1 MEVTEKWLGDIG
13 GWQAMKAAREYV
25 RTGQVANATRDGIIF
40 KGDVGL
46 GQRSL
51 RATLIAAGGMK
62 TEAKCG
68 CADARRGLICSHAIA
83 VALSIIS
90 PHLVGKRPEPAAA
103 AGQGGAAGL
112 APGPSQSTGS
122 SRDSRAPQQAPAKPT
137 RPELRE
143 QDVPPGTYTVHISTP
158 HFTQLPQPAT
168 PGAVSAASRKAG
180 SGGIPAP
187 IGGSTTCKAGK
198 GTSADSS
205 RIGGNPAPSGGS
217 IPVAIQFNPAAD
229 PGPDASRDLTVAKW
243 LHDHQLPLAQAAPQH
258 LRLPADDLSDL
269 LEALIDHPDVHPT
282 LPGRAGVTTPSSGT
296 TKGAKASQSLT
307 ISEDKLIISSA
318 ARWILHSEIDKLRQH
333 VVFQLSN
340 AGHSLLT
347 LGETLWLYD
356 SESNALQAVPH
367 VPEALQPMWRTLIT
381 GAPLRQPIA
390 WVASH
395 LTAITELFELP
406 PGPDSAENIRLIP
419 ASPRFE
425 CHLDGSQ
432 RQLTARVSLVH
443 PHYDASRHA
452 GENPQETPPNAD
464 ASYPIQDQQNTLVFY
479 TRNFPAEFA
488 HQRLIQSTGFLQTN
502 IPNQF
507 ELKGE
512 REVLHFLA
520 SYLQK
525 LRQKFAVTEGDGF
538 QNLTKTFAI
547 IRPHIKIPRKPLASI
562 QSTPNSELRTPN
574 SGTDWLSL
582 EVAYEASDGFHIPR
596 QDVLRLIR
604 SGKRDYQGRD
614 GKRYLIDVDSCEELE
629 STLQDVNTR
638 FTGGNHVAIRGRQ
651 VEALEAFLP
660 AGSTVLLDPVPFLE
674 EGVIRSRL
682 GRFGEMLRPYQLEGV
697 RWLERHSR
705 SGGGGL
711 LADEMGLG
719 KTVQTLAL
727 LKLILTG
734 RAADPTLG
742 PALVICPTSLL
753 SNWSEEAARFTP
765 ELKTHIS
772 HDSKRFAALKK
783 LSEFDVIFTSYALIQ
798 RDLDYYK
805 DIRFAAIVLDEASY
819 IRNPDTESARAVRQ
833 LDAASRFSLTG
844 TPVENSVKD
853 LWSIFSFTL
862 PGYLPIYDDFNE
874 RFVKPLAKAAAAES
888 GNTAPTYTP
897 MRSRSGAGAA
907 FGPSAP
913 AAETNDF
920 GSTKS
925 PSAAIMERLRRL
937 IRPHILRRT
946 KREVAKDLPE
956 KIEKVLWCELTA
968 AQSTVYHRLLDEGRE
983 EIRTARQRSGQGG
996 SRMTMFT
1003 VLLRLRQVC
1012 NDLSLLG
1019 IKAQGNQVRSAESE
1033 VRNGDASE
1041 NPRVAGSIPARAT
1054 AKKSGTGTSGHSELR
1069 TPNSGL
1075 TSGKLPVYEELL
1087 QESIEGG
1094 HKTLIFSQFVGMLKL
1109 LKAHAEAQGIPHCY
1123 LDGSSTD
1130 RPAQVASFQT
1140 DPTKKLFFISLKAG
1154 GYGLNLTA
1162 ADEVVLVDPWWNPAV
1177 EAQAIDRAHRIGQGR
1192 PVTAYRLVCRG
1203 TVEEKILALQ
1213 QKKRAVMD
1221 MALEDDAAIFAGVT
1235 DEELDE
1241 LLA

>member
-40 KGDVGL
+40 RGDVGY
-46 GQRSL
+46 GQRAL
-51 RATLIAAGGMK
+51 RSTLVAAGGMK

-68 CADARRGLICSHAIA
+68 CNDARRGLICSHAIA

-90 PHLVGKRPEPAAA
+90 PQLVGKRPEPAPAA
-103 AGQGGAAGL
+103 AGQGGAAGA
-112 APGPSQSTGS
+112 APGSSPATGS
-122 SRDSRAPQQAPAKPT
+122 SPDSRASQEAQAPAKPA
-137 RPELRE
+137 RPELNE
-143 QDVPPGTYTVHISTP
+143 QDVPAGTYTVHISTP
-158 HFTQLPQPAT
+158 HFIQLPQPAT
-168 PGAVSAASRKAG
+168 PSR

-187 IGGSTTCKAGK
+187 MGAGTTRATGK
-198 GTSADSS
+198 GTPAAASGSSA
-205 RIGGNPAPSGGS
+205 S
-217 IPVAIQFNPAAD
+217 IPVSIQFNPAAAAA
-229 PGPDASRDLTVAKW
+229 PDAPRDLTVAKW
-243 LHDHQLPLAQAAPQH
+243 LYDHELPLAPTAAQH

-282 LPGRAGVTTPSSGT
+282 LPGRAGVTLPAAGS
-296 TKGAKASQSLT
+296 KGGSKASQELT
-307 ISEDKLIISSA
+307 ISEDKLIVSSA
-318 ARWILHSEIDKLRQH
+318 TRWILHSEIDNLRQY
-333 VVFQLSN
+333 VAFQLSN
-340 AGHSLLT
+340 AGHETLH

-367 VPEALQPMWRTLIT
+367 VPEALQPMWHTLIT
-381 GAPLRQPIA
+381 GAPVRQPIS

-406 PGPDSAENIRLIP
+406 PGPNSAESIRLMP

-425 CHLDGSQ
+425 CQLDGSQ
-432 RQLTARVSLVH
+432 RQLQAKISLRY
-443 PHYDASRHA
+443 PHYDPANPPSGASQGA
-452 GENPQETPPNAD
+452 VAPESIT
-464 ASYPIQDQQNTLVFY
+464 YPIQDERNKLVFY
-479 TRNFPAEFA
+479 ARNFPAEFA
-488 HQRLIQSTGFLQTN
+488 LQRQIQSTGFLQTN
-502 IPNQF
+502 ILNTF

-512 REVLHFLA
+512 REVLDFLSSHLA
-520 SYLQK
+520 K
-525 LRQKFAVTEGDGF
+525 FRQKFEVTEGDGF
-538 QNLTKTFAI
+538 KNLLNTFSI
-547 IRPHIKIPRKPLASI
+547 IRPFIKSARNLSAPQQAGAKEGAPTQASG
-562 QSTPNSELRTPN
+562 N
-574 SGTDWLSL
+574 DWLTL

-660 AGSTVLLDPVPFLE
+660 ADSPILLDPIPFLE
-674 EGVIRSRL
+674 EEVVRSRL

-727 LKLILTG
+727 VRLVLDARVAQSTSKSKSK
-734 RAADPTLG
+734 AAESVPG
-742 PALVICPTSLL
+742 PALIVCPTSLL
-753 SNWSEEAARFTP
+753 GNWSEEAARFTP

-772 HDSKRFAALKK
+772 HQGKRHAALEK
-783 LSEFDVIFTSYALIQ
+783 LADFDVIFTSYALIQ
-798 RDLDYYK
+798 RDLEYYK
-805 DIRFAAIVLDEASY
+805 AVNFSAIVLDEASY

-833 LDAASRFSLTG
+833 LQAVARFTLTG

-853 LWSIFSFTL
+853 LWSIFAFTL
-862 PGYLPIYDDFNE
+862 PGYLPILSDFQD
-874 RFVKPLAKAAAAES
+874 RFVKPLAKAAAAGS
-888 GNTAPTYTP
+888 GNNMASFSGEGGA
-897 MRSRSGAGAA
+897 RS
-907 FGPSAP
+907 P
-913 AAETNDF
+913 A
-920 GSTKS
+920 
-925 PSAAIMERLRRL
+925 AAIMERLRRL

-956 KIEKVLWCELTA
+956 KIEKVLWCELTQ
-968 AQSTVYHRLLDEGRE
+968 AQKTIYQRLLDEGRE
-983 EIRTARQRSGQGG
+983 EIRAARLRGPGG

-1019 IKAQGNQVRSAESE
+1019 IKTAGAKAEAAAPAE
-1033 VRNGDASE
+1033 VVEA
-1041 NPRVAGSIPARAT
+1041 PAAKGGK
-1054 AKKSGTGTSGHSELR
+1054 AKKSAAPKPKAPSLS
-1069 TPNSGL
+1069 
-1075 TSGKLPVYEELL
+1075 SGKLPVYEELL
-1087 QESIEGG
+1087 TESIEGG
-1094 HKTLIFSQFVGMLKL
+1094 HKTLIFSQFVGMLKM

-1130 RPAQVASFQT
+1130 RPAQVASFQN
-1140 DPTKKLFFISLKAG
+1140 DPEKKLFFISLKAG

-1241 LLA
+1241 LLQ

>member
-46 GQRSL
+46 GQRAL
-51 RATLIAAGGMK
+51 RSTLIAAGGMK

-68 CADARRGLICSHAIA
+68 CNDARRGLICSHAIA

-90 PHLVGKRPEPAAA
+90 PHLVGKRPEPAPA
-103 AGQGGAAGL
+103 AGQGGAAGT
-112 APGPSQSTGS
+112 PGSSPSTGS
-122 SRDSRAPQQAPAKPT
+122 SSDSRAPQQPAGAPASPA
-137 RPELRE
+137 RPELQE
-143 QDVPPGTYTVHISTP
+143 QDIPPGAYTVHISTP
-158 HFTQLPQPAT
+158 HFTQLP
-168 PGAVSAASRKAG
+168 GAVSATSR

-187 IGGSTTCKAGK
+187 SAGSTRKAGK
-198 GTSADSS
+198 GTS
-205 RIGGNPAPSGGS
+205 PASAPPSGGS
-217 IPVAIQFNPAAD
+217 TSVSIPVSIQFHPAPD
-229 PGPDASRDLTVAKW
+229 SGPDSPRDLTVAKW
-243 LHDHQLPLAQAAPQH
+243 LHDHQLPIAQSAPQH
-258 LRLPADDLSDL
+258 LRLPVDDLSDL

-282 LPGRAGVTTPSSGT
+282 LPGRAGVTTPSSGPSAA
-296 TKGAKASQSLT
+296 AKIPQSLT

-318 ARWILHSEIDKLRQH
+318 ARWILHSEVDNLRQY
-333 VVFQLSN
+333 VAFQLSN
-340 AGHSLLT
+340 AGHTLLT

-356 SESNALQAVPH
+356 SQSNALQAVPH
-367 VPEALQPMWRTLIT
+367 VPEALQPMWRTLIG
-381 GAPLRQPIA
+381 GAPVRQPIA

-406 PGPDSAENIRLIP
+406 PGPNSAEGIRLIP
-419 ASPRFE
+419 ASPRYQ

-432 RQLTARVSLVH
+432 RQLQAKVSLLY
-443 PHYDASRHA
+443 PHYDPTRHA
-452 GENPQETPPNAD
+452 GVAPQEAPPSSD
-464 ASYPIQDQQNTLVFY
+464 AIYPIQDQQNTLVFY

-488 HQRLIQSTGFLQTN
+488 LQRQIQSTGFTQTN
-502 IPNQF
+502 IVNTF
-507 ELKGE
+507 EMKGE
-512 REVLHFLA
+512 REVLHFL
-520 SYLQK
+520 SSDLGK
-525 LRQKFAVTEGDGF
+525 LRQRFEVVEGDGF
-538 QNLTKTFAI
+538 QNLVKNFAI
-547 IRPHIKIPRKPLASI
+547 IRPFIKSARNLSAPQSAASSASAPV
-562 QSTPNSELRTPN
+562 QA
-574 SGTDWLSL
+574 SGQDWLTL

-660 AGSTVLLDPVPFLE
+660 PGSPILLDPIPFLE
-674 EGVIRSRL
+674 EGVVLSRL
-682 GRFGEMLRPYQLEGV
+682 GEFGAKLRPYQLEGV

-727 LKLILTG
+727 VKLILADRLAKPKS
-734 RAADPTLG
+734 RARAETVPG
-742 PALVICPTSLL
+742 PALIVCPTSLL
-753 SNWSEEAARFTP
+753 GNWSEEATRFTP

-772 HDSKRFAALKK
+772 HQGKRHAALQK

-798 RDLDYYK
+798 RDLDYYRE
-805 DIRFAAIVLDEASY
+805 IHFSAIVLDEASY

-833 LDAASRFSLTG
+833 LQAAARFTLTG

-853 LWSIFSFTL
+853 LWSIFAFTL
-862 PGYLPIYDDFNE
+862 PGYLPILSDFQD
-874 RFVKPLAKAAAAES
+874 RFVKPLAKAAAAGS
-888 GNTAPTYTP
+888 GNNLAPFSGEGGT
-897 MRSRSGAGAA
+897 RS
-907 FGPSAP
+907 P
-913 AAETNDF
+913 A
-920 GSTKS
+920 
-925 PSAAIMERLRRL
+925 AAIMERLRRL

-956 KIEKVLWCELTA
+956 KIEKVLWCELTQ
-968 AQSTVYHRLLDEGRE
+968 AQKTIYHRLLDEGRE
-983 EIRTARQRSGQGG
+983 EIRAARNRSGQSG

-1012 NDLSLLG
+1012 NDLSLVG
-1019 IKAQGNQVRSAESE
+1019 IKTVGANKTEPAAPAPAEVVE
-1033 VRNGDASE
+1033 T
-1041 NPRVAGSIPARAT
+1041 PT
-1054 AKKSGTGTSGHSELR
+1054 AKGAKARKSASPKAVAVS
-1069 TPNSGL
+1069 L
-1075 TSGKLPVYEELL
+1075 TSGKLPIYEELL

-1094 HKTLIFSQFVGMLKL
+1094 HKTLIFSQFVGMLKM

-1140 DPTKKLFFISLKAG
+1140 DPEKKLFFISLKAG

>member
-46 GQRSL
+46 GQRAL
-51 RATLIAAGGMK
+51 RATLVAAGGMR

-68 CADARRGLICSHAIA
+68 CNDARRGLICSHAIA

-90 PHLVGKRPEPAAA
+90 PHLVGKRPEPVAA
-103 AGQGGAAGL
+103 AGQGGAAGSV
-112 APGPSQSTGS
+112 PGLSPATGTS
-122 SRDSRAPQQAPAKPT
+122 PGSRAPGAAAPAEPAKPA
-137 RPELRE
+137 RPELSE
-143 QDVPPGTYTVHISTP
+143 EDVPAGTYTVHISTP
-158 HFTQLPQPAT
+158 HFTQLT
-168 PGAVSAASRKAG
+168 GSKTASV
-180 SGGIPAP
+180 
-187 IGGSTTCKAGK
+187 
-198 GTSADSS
+198 
-205 RIGGNPAPSGGS
+205 
-217 IPVAIQFNPAAD
+217 PVTIQFNPDAD
-229 PGPDASRDLTVAKW
+229 GPRDLPVAKW
-243 LHDHQLPLAQAAPQH
+243 LHDHQLPLGQTAPQH

-282 LPGRAGVTTPSSGT
+282 LPSGAGVNKPATVAST
-296 TKGAKASQSLT
+296 AKTSDVLS
-307 ISEDKLIISSA
+307 INKDKLIISSA
-318 ARWILHSEIDKLRQH
+318 ARWILHSEVDKLRQF
-333 VVFQLSN
+333 VVFQLSD
-340 AGHSLLT
+340 AGHTLLT

-356 SESNALQAVPH
+356 SGANALQAVPH
-367 VPEALQPMWRTLIT
+367 VPEALRPMWSTLIT
-381 GAPLRQPIA
+381 GAPVRQPIA

-395 LTAITELFELP
+395 LTAISELFELP

-419 ASPRFE
+419 ANPRFQ
-425 CHLDGSQ
+425 CRLDGSQ
-432 RQLTARVSLVH
+432 RQLTAQVSLLH

-452 GENPQETPPNAD
+452 GVSPQETPPPSD
-464 ASYPIQDQQNTLVFY
+464 ATYPIQDQQNTLVFY
-479 TRNFPAEFA
+479 TRNFPVEFGL
-488 HQRLIQSTGFLQTN
+488 QRQFQSTGFLATN
-502 IPNQF
+502 VPNHF
-507 ELKGE
+507 EMKGE
-512 REVLHFLA
+512 REVLHFL
-520 SYLQK
+520 SSDLQK
-525 LRQKFAVTEGDGF
+525 LRRRFEVTEADGF
-538 QNLTKTFAI
+538 RNLISNFEI
-547 IRPHIKIPRKPLASI
+547 IRPHIKVPRKPLAPTQTASGPAPLGA
-562 QSTPNSELRTPN
+562 STSQ
-574 SGTDWLSL
+574 DWLSL

-638 FTGGNHVAIRGRQ
+638 FTGGNHVAIRSRQ

-660 AGSTVLLDPVPFLE
+660 AGSPVLLDPVPFLE

-727 LKLILTG
+727 LKLILAA
-734 RAADPTLG
+734 RAGDPTLG
-742 PALVICPTSLL
+742 PAVVVCPTSLL
-753 SNWSEEAARFTP
+753 GNWSDEAARFTP

-772 HDSKRFAALKK
+772 HDSKRFAALRK
-783 LSEFDVIFTSYALIQ
+783 LAEFDVIFTSYALIQ
-798 RDLDYYK
+798 RDLDYYR

-819 IRNPDTESARAVRQ
+819 IRNPETESARAVRQ

-888 GNTAPTYTP
+888 GNAAPTYTP
-897 MRSRSGAGAA
+897 MRSRAGAGAA

-913 AAETNDF
+913 TAESTES

-925 PSAAIMERLRRL
+925 PSAVIMERLRRL

-968 AQSTVYHRLLDEGRE
+968 AQSTVYHRLLEEGRE
-983 EIRTARQRSGQGG
+983 EIRVARQRSGQGG

-1019 IKAQGNQVRSAESE
+1019 IKAVPKAGAAAAAPAEVVEAPATKGGKAKKSA
-1033 VRNGDASE
+1033 
-1041 NPRVAGSIPARAT
+1041 AT
-1054 AKKSGTGTSGHSELR
+1054 AKPKA
-1069 TPNSGL
+1069 PNLS
-1075 TSGKLPVYEELL
+1075 SGKLPVYEELL

-1109 LKAHAEAQGIPHCY
+1109 LKSHAEAEGIPHCY

-1140 DPTKKLFFISLKAG
+1140 DPNKKLFFISLKAG

>member
-46 GQRSL
+46 GQRAL
-51 RATLIAAGGMK
+51 RATLVAAGGMR
-62 TEAKCG
+62 TEAKCA

-90 PHLVGKRPEPAAA
+90 PHLVGKRPVQNELSSA
-103 AGQGGAAGL
+103 AGQGGAAGPP
-112 APGPSQSTGS
+112 PGPSPAAGS
-122 SRDSRAPQQAPAKPT
+122 SRDSRTGQGQAQGGQGTHAPAKSA

-143 QDVPPGTYTVHISTP
+143 EDVPTGIYTVHISTP
-158 HFTQLPQPAT
+158 HFTQLT
-168 PGAVSAASRKAG
+168 GSKTASV
-180 SGGIPAP
+180 
-187 IGGSTTCKAGK
+187 
-198 GTSADSS
+198 
-205 RIGGNPAPSGGS
+205 
-217 IPVAIQFNPAAD
+217 PVAIQFTPD
-229 PGPDASRDLTVAKW
+229 PGAARDLTVAKW

-258 LRLPADDLSDL
+258 LRLPVDDLSDL
-269 LEALIDHPDVHPT
+269 LEALIGHPDVHPT
-282 LPGRAGVTTPSSGT
+282 LPGGAGVAAPSTST
-296 TKGAKASQSLT
+296 SKGRKASQTLT
-307 ISEDKLIISSA
+307 ISEVKLIISSA
-318 ARWILHSEIDKLRQH
+318 ARWILHSEIDKLRQY

-340 AGHSLLT
+340 AGHRLLT

-356 SESNALQAVPH
+356 SGSNALQAVPH

-381 GAPLRQPIA
+381 GAPVRQPIA

-395 LTAITELFELP
+395 LTALTELFELP

-419 ASPRFE
+419 ANPRFE
-425 CHLDGSQ
+425 CRLDGSQ
-432 RQLTARVSLVH
+432 RQLQARVSLLH
-443 PHYDASRHA
+443 PHFDPSRHS
-452 GENPQETPPNAD
+452 GDSPQEAPPPANA
-464 ASYPIQDQQNTLVFY
+464 AYPIQDQQNTLVFY

-488 HQRLIQSTGFLQTN
+488 HQRLIQSTGFVQTN

-520 SYLQK
+520 SDLQK

-538 QNLTKTFAI
+538 RNLTKTFAI
-547 IRPHIKIPRKPLASI
+547 IRPHIKIPRKPLAAS
-562 QSTPNSELRTPN
+562 PPP
-574 SGTDWLSL
+574 SGPAPLGASSGQDWLSL

-638 FTGGNHVAIRGRQ
+638 FTGGNHVAIRSRQ

-660 AGSTVLLDPVPFLE
+660 AGSPVLLDPVPFLE
-674 EGVIRSRL
+674 EGVIRSCL

-727 LKLILTG
+727 LKLILVG
-734 RAADPTLG
+734 RASDPTLG

-753 SNWSEEAARFTP
+753 GNWSDEAARFTP
-765 ELKTHIS
+765 ELRTHIS
-772 HDSKRFAALKK
+772 HDSKRFAALRK
-783 LSEFDVIFTSYALIQ
+783 LTEFDVIFTSYALIQ
-798 RDLDYYK
+798 RDLDHYR

-819 IRNPDTESARAVRQ
+819 IRNPETESARAVRQ
-833 LDAASRFSLTG
+833 LQAASRFSLTG

-874 RFVKPLAKAAAAES
+874 RFVKPLAKAAAAEAGS
-888 GNTAPTYTP
+888 SAPAVTP
-897 MRSRSGAGAA
+897 MRSRSGAGSA
-907 FGPSAP
+907 FGPSPSTSSFSP
-913 AAETNDF
+913 ASSITGGDSAT
-920 GSTKS
+920 TKS
-925 PSAAIMERLRRL
+925 ASAAIMERLRRL

-968 AQSTVYHRLLDEGRE
+968 AQSTLYHRLLDEGRE
-983 EIRTARQRSGQGG
+983 EIRAARQRSGQGG

-1019 IKAQGNQVRSAESE
+1019 IKVKPQGQTL
-1033 VRNGDASE
+1033 DAANSTE
-1041 NPRVAGSIPARAT
+1041 GSNPS
-1054 AKKSGTGTSGHSELR
+1054 TSGR
-1069 TPNSGL
+1069 GRKPSGSQL
-1075 TSGKLPVYEELL
+1075 SSGKLPVYEELL
-1087 QESIEGG
+1087 TESIEGG

-1109 LKAHAEAQGIPHCY
+1109 LKAHAEKQGIPHCY

-1130 RPAQVASFQT
+1130 RAAQVASFQT
-1140 DPTKKLFFISLKAG
+1140 DAAKKLFFISLKAG

>member
-1 MEVTEKWLGDIG
+1 MEVTEKWLSDIG

-40 KGDVGL
+40 RGDVGS
-46 GQRSL
+46 GQRAL
-51 RATLIAAGGMK
+51 RSTLIAAGGMK

-68 CADARRGLICSHAIA
+68 CNDARRGLICSHAIA

-90 PHLVGKRPEPAAA
+90 PQLVGKRPEPGSA
-103 AGQGGAAGL
+103 AGQGGAAGT
-112 APGPSQSTGS
+112 PGSSPATGS
-122 SRDSRAPQQAPAKPT
+122 PAGTAANSPAAPT
-137 RPELRE
+137 RPELSE

-158 HFTQLPQPAT
+158 HFTQLPQGGGGS
-168 PGAVSAASRKAG
+168 GAVSAASRKAG
-180 SGGIPAP
+180 IGGTPAP
-187 IGGSTTCKAGK
+187 SGSGKDGKAGK
-198 GTSADSS
+198 GTS
-205 RIGGNPAPSGGS
+205 PAPASGSGSAAS
-217 IPVAIQFNPAAD
+217 IPVAIQFNPAAS
-229 PGPDASRDLTVAKW
+229 PGPDAPRDITVARW
-243 LHDHQLPLAQAAPQH
+243 LHDHQLPISQTTVQQ
-258 LRLPADDLSDL
+258 LRIPADDLSDL

-282 LPGRAGVTTPSSGT
+282 LPGRAGVAAPSAGVASAG
-296 TKGAKASQSLT
+296 KASQNLT
-307 ISEDKLIISSA
+307 ISEDKLMISSA
-318 ARWILHSEIDKLRQH
+318 ARWILHSEIDNLRQY
-333 VVFQLSN
+333 VAFQLSN
-340 AGHSLLT
+340 AGHTLLT

-367 VPEALQPMWRTLIT
+367 VSEALQPMWRALIT
-381 GAPLRQPIA
+381 GAPVRQPIA

-406 PGPDSAENIRLIP
+406 PGPNSAEGIRLIP
-419 ASPRFE
+419 ASPRYQ
-425 CHLDGSQ
+425 CHLEGSQ
-432 RQLTARVSLVH
+432 RQLQAKVSLLY

-452 GENPQETPPNAD
+452 GVSPQETPPATD
-464 ASYPIQDQQNTLVFY
+464 TIYPIQDQQNTLLFY

-488 HQRLIQSTGFLQTN
+488 LQRQIQSTGFAQTN
-502 IPNQF
+502 IVNTF
-507 ELKGE
+507 EMKGE
-512 REVLHFLA
+512 REVLHFLSSDLA
-520 SYLQK
+520 K
-525 LRQKFAVTEGDGF
+525 LRQRFEVVEGDGF
-538 QNLTKTFAI
+538 KNLLSTFAI
-547 IRPHIKIPRKPLASI
+547 IRPFIKSAKNMSPP
-562 QSTPNSELRTPN
+562 QSAAAGSAPQAVS
-574 SGTDWLSL
+574 SGQDWLTL
-582 EVAYEASDGFHIPR
+582 EVAYEAEDGFHIPR

-638 FTGGNHVAIRGRQ
+638 FTGGNNVAIRGRQ

-660 AGSTVLLDPVPFLE
+660 PGSPILLDPIPFLE
-674 EGVIRSRL
+674 ESVVLSRL
-682 GRFGEMLRPYQLEGV
+682 GEFGAKLRPYQLEGV
-697 RWLERHSR
+697 RWMERHSR

-727 LKLILTG
+727 VKLILGG
-734 RAADPTLG
+734 RKAKSALG
-742 PALVICPTSLL
+742 PVLIVCPTSLL
-753 SNWSEEAARFTP
+753 GNWSEEAARFTP

-772 HDSKRFAALKK
+772 HDSKRFAALQK

-805 DIRFAAIVLDEASY
+805 EINFAAIVLDEASY

-833 LDAASRFSLTG
+833 LQAVARFTLTG

-853 LWSIFSFTL
+853 LWSIFAFTL
-862 PGYLPIYDDFNE
+862 PGYLPILSDFND
-874 RFVKPLAKAAAAES
+874 RFAKPLAKAAAAGS
-888 GNTAPTYTP
+888 GNNMASFAGGSSADSPGGA
-897 MRSRSGAGAA
+897 RS
-907 FGPSAP
+907 P
-913 AAETNDF
+913 A
-920 GSTKS
+920 
-925 PSAAIMERLRRL
+925 AAIMERLRRL

-968 AQSTVYHRLLDEGRE
+968 VQKTVYHRLLEEGRE
-983 EIRTARQRSGQGG
+983 EIRAARLRAPTG

-1012 NDLSLLG
+1012 NDLSLVG
-1019 IKAQGNQVRSAESE
+1019 VKVRSAESE
-1033 VRNGDASE
+1033 VRNEDSAG
-1041 NPRVAGSIPARAT
+1041 PRVAGSIPARAT
-1054 AKKSGTGTSGHSELR
+1054 TKKSKTSANSALR
-1069 TPNSGL
+1069 PPNPGL
-1075 TSGKLPVYEELL
+1075 TSGKLPIYEELL
-1087 QESIEGG
+1087 EESISGG
-1094 HKTLIFSQFVGMLKL
+1094 HKTLIFSQFVGMLKM

-1130 RPAQVASFQT
+1130 RAAQVATFQT
-1140 DPTKKLFFISLKAG
+1140 DPEKKLFFISLKAG

-1241 LLA
+1241 LLT

>member
-40 KGDVGL
+40 KGDVGF
-46 GQRSL
+46 GQRAL
-51 RATLIAAGGMK
+51 RSTLIAAGGMK

-68 CADARRGLICSHAIA
+68 CNDARRGLICSHSIA

-90 PHLVGKRPEPAAA
+90 PHLVGKRPEQNELSSA
-103 AGQGGAAGL
+103 AGQGGAAGSSP
-112 APGPSQSTGS
+112 ATGS
-122 SRDSRAPQQAPAKPT
+122 STDSRVPQQALAPAKPA
-137 RPELRE
+137 RPEFSE
-143 QDVPPGTYTVHISTP
+143 QDVPAGTYTVHISTP
-158 HFTQLPQPAT
+158 HFTQLPQSS
-168 PGAVSAASRKAG
+168 GSSAAAG
-180 SGGIPAP
+180 
-187 IGGSTTCKAGK
+187 TRKAGK
-198 GTSADSS
+198 GTSPA
-205 RIGGNPAPSGGS
+205 PAAPSGSSVS
-217 IPVAIQFNPAAD
+217 IPVTIQFNPATD
-229 PGPDASRDLTVAKW
+229 PAPDAKRDLTVAKW
-243 LHDHQLPLAQAAPQH
+243 LYDHELPIAQTAAQH

-282 LPGRAGVTTPSSGT
+282 LPGRAGVTPPSSGS
-296 TKGAKASQSLT
+296 KGGSKASETLA

-318 ARWILHSEIDKLRQH
+318 ARWILHSEVDNLRQY

-340 AGHSLLT
+340 AGHETLH

-367 VPEALQPMWRTLIT
+367 VPEALQPMWHTLIT
-381 GAPLRQPIA
+381 GAPVRQPIA

-406 PGPDSAENIRLIP
+406 PGPNSAESIRLIP
-419 ASPRFE
+419 ANPRFE
-425 CHLDGSQ
+425 CQLDGSQ
-432 RQLTARVSLVH
+432 RQLQAKVSLRY
-443 PHYDASRHA
+443 PHYDPANPPSGGSRSA
-452 GENPQETPPNAD
+452 VAPESIT
-464 ASYPIQDQQNTLVFY
+464 YPIQDERNKLVFY
-479 TRNFPAEFA
+479 TRNFPAEFSL
-488 HQRLIQSTGFLQTN
+488 QRQIQSTGFLQTN
-502 IPNQF
+502 IPNTF

-512 REVLHFLA
+512 REVLDFLSSNLA
-520 SYLQK
+520 K
-525 LRQKFAVTEGDGF
+525 FRQKFEVTEGDGF
-538 QNLTKTFAI
+538 KNLISNFEI
-547 IRPHIKIPRKPLASI
+547 IRPFIKSARNLSAPQSGAKEGAPTQASG
-562 QSTPNSELRTPN
+562 Q
-574 SGTDWLSL
+574 DWLTL

-660 AGSTVLLDPVPFLE
+660 ADSPILLDPVPFLE
-674 EGVIRSRL
+674 ESVVLDRL

-727 LKLILTG
+727 VKLIL
-734 RAADPTLG
+734 ADRVDQSKSKSKAKAKAESVPG
-742 PALVICPTSLL
+742 PALIVCPTSLL
-753 SNWSEEAARFTP
+753 GNWSEEAARFTP

-772 HDSKRFAALKK
+772 HQGKRHKALEN
-783 LSEFDVIFTSYALIQ
+783 LGEFDVIFTSYALIQ
-798 RDLDYYK
+798 RDLEYYK
-805 DIRFAAIVLDEASY
+805 EVHFSAIVLDEASY

-833 LDAASRFSLTG
+833 LQAAARFTLTG

-853 LWSIFSFTL
+853 LWSIFAFTL
-862 PGYLPIYDDFNE
+862 PGYLPILSDFQD
-874 RFVKPLAKAAAAES
+874 RFVKPLAKAAAAGS
-888 GNTAPTYTP
+888 GNNMAPFSGEGGT
-897 MRSRSGAGAA
+897 RS
-907 FGPSAP
+907 P
-913 AAETNDF
+913 A
-920 GSTKS
+920 
-925 PSAAIMERLRRL
+925 AAIMERLRRL

-956 KIEKVLWCELTA
+956 KIEKVLWCELTQ
-968 AQSTVYHRLLDEGRE
+968 AQKTIYQRLLDEGRE
-983 EIRTARQRSGQGG
+983 EIRTARLRGPGG

-1019 IKAQGNQVRSAESE
+1019 IKTPGAKAEAADPAPAE
-1033 VRNGDASE
+1033 VVEAPTPKG
-1041 NPRVAGSIPARAT
+1041 GK
-1054 AKKSGTGTSGHSELR
+1054 AKKSA
-1069 TPNSGL
+1069 TPKPKAPNL
-1075 TSGKLPVYEELL
+1075 TSGKLPIYEELL

-1094 HKTLIFSQFVGMLKL
+1094 HKTLVFSQFVGMLKM

-1130 RPAQVASFQT
+1130 RPAQVASFQN
-1140 DPTKKLFFISLKAG
+1140 DPEKKLFFISLKAG

-1241 LLA
+1241 LLQ